1 MRRSRFVLSVVALS
15 LPVLAL
21 SACGS
26 SSGDATSSMPAPT
39 TSASS
44 SSASSSTPTSDPS
57 ASAVYPEA
65 FCAAFA
71 PLLDL
76 PDPTGP
82 TDPTVDEALA
92 TLEAARA
99 VGDELGVA
107 QVDAIIAVYLGM
119 KEGTIT
125 IPVQQDD
132 PIIADGALAIQ
143 QIILGCNL
151 MPTG

>member
-1 MRRSRFVLSVVALS
+1 
-15 LPVLAL
+15 
-21 SACGS
+21 
-26 SSGDATSSMPAPT
+26 MPAPT

-44 SSASSSTPTSDPS
+44 SSASSSTPTSDPT

-92 TLEAARA
+92 ILEAARA
-99 VGDELGVA
+99 VGDELGIA
-107 QVDAIIAVYLGM
+107 QIDAIIAVYQGVQD
-119 KEGTIT
+119 GTIT
-125 IPVQQDD
+125 IPVQQED
-132 PIIADGALAIQ
+132 PLIADGAMAIQ
-143 QIILGCNL
+143 QIVLGCNL

>member
-1 MRRSRFVLSVVALS
+1 MRKSRIVLSVVALS

-44 SSASSSTPTSDPS
+44 SSASSSTPTSDPT

-65 FCAAFA
+65 FCVAFA

-92 TLEAARA
+92 ILEAARA

-107 QVDAIIAVYLGM
+107 QVDAIIAVYQGVQD
-119 KEGTIT
+119 GTIT
-125 IPVQQDD
+125 IPVQQED
-132 PIIADGALAIQ
+132 PLIADGAMAIQ
-143 QIILGCNL
+143 QIVLGCNL